1 MGVGG
6 RGGAGHSKLFK
17 TLSFNGKTA
26 AAGAERLP
34 GCSQQHGDMCFAAE
48 VVSLFRRFN
57 LEPDQDSIDQGILR
71 SFIVL

>member
-1 MGVGG
+1 MGG
-6 RGGAGHSKLFK
+6 RGGAVHSKLFK
-17 TLSFNGKTA
+17 SPSFNGKRA

-34 GCSQQHGDMCFAAE
+34 GCSQQHGDKRVAAE
-48 VVSLFRRFN
+48 VVSPFRRFN